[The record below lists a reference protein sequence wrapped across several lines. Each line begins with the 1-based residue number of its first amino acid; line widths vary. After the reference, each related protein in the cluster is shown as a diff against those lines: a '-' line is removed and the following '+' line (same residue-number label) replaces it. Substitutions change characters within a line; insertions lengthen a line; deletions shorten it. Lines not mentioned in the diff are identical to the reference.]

1 VNCRYDVVFVLD
13 DSQSIHSHNSR
24 AYDEMI
30 QFVRRVVNNSLD
42 IGPQKS
48 LVGVMFFAGKHYH
61 KFQFGLNNHTNK
73 ADLLNAIDDLQPQ
86 MRSGTRFVPVLQLLK
101 SSENDQSLGFRPG
114 FPKIAVLVTDGITPN
129 NRAEELMMTA
139 EQFHNQ
145 SNFTL
150 FVVGVVGNHGA
161 DRDHLR
167 TIAGNDLNV
176 FAIKNITEDTL
187 RGLEN
192 TLATQLCG
200 TQSKQNHSMYITTT
214 CA

>member
-1 VNCRYDVVFVLD
+1 MNCRYDVVFVLD
-13 DSQSIHSHNSR
+13 DSQSIHRRRSGA

-30 QFVRRVVNNSLD
+30 KFVRRVVNNSLD

-48 LVGVMFFAGKHYH
+48 LVGVMFFAGRDYQE
-61 KFQFGLNNHTNK
+61 FQFGLNNHTNK

-86 MRSGTRFVPVLQLLK
+86 MRTGTTFVPVLQLLK
-101 SSENDQSLGFRPG
+101 SSENDGFRPG

-150 FVVGVVGNHGA
+150 FVVGIVGNNGA
-161 DRDHLR
+161 DRDQLR

-176 FAIKNITEDTL
+176 FAIENITEDTL

>member
-1 VNCRYDVVFVLD
+1 MNCRYDVVFVLD
-13 DSQSIHSHNSR
+13 DSQSIHRRRSGA

-30 QFVRRVVNNSLD
+30 KFVRRVVNNSLD

-48 LVGVMFFAGKHYH
+48 LVGVMFFAGRDYQE
-61 KFQFGLNNHTNK
+61 FQFGLNNHTNK

-86 MRSGTRFVPVLQLLK
+86 MRAGTRFVPVLQLLK
-101 SSENDQSLGFRPG
+101 SSENNQSLGFRPG
-114 FPKIAVLVTDGITPN
+114 FPKIAVLVTDGNTPN
-129 NRAEELMMTA
+129 NHAEELMMTA

-150 FVVGVVGNHGA
+150 FVIGIVGNNGA
-161 DRDHLR
+161 DRDQLR

-176 FAIKNITEDTL
+176 FAIENITEDTL

-200 TQSKQNHSMYITTT
+200 TQSK
-214 CA
+214 